1 MDPMTIRFDEKGKF
15 YTQVISKDAVWVLI
29 QTQINRIR
37 GQIYIQQGERI
48 KDEINHAEQFIAV
61 TDAAIYDNS
70 GKQIYH
76 CDFMTLNRHHIIWL
90 MPDGHSEQGMLDGG
104 DV

>member
-1 MDPMTIRFDEKGKF
+1 MTIRFDEKGKF

-29 QTQINRIR
+29 QTKTHRIR

-61 TDAAIYDNS
+61 TDAVIFDNS
-70 GKQIYH
+70 GQEIYH
-76 CDFMTLNRHHIIWL
+76 CDFMTLNRDHIVWL
-90 MPDGHSEQGMLDGG
+90 VPGDHSEEVMPGG
-104 DV
+104 GEA